1 MTTTQENVRPLPLIG
16 QSVGQAQATLHRL
29 LNGILA
35 GSGTSYQAW
44 LGLQRLNALGG
55 QPARDAYERDVRDW
69 LQLDGP
75 AAARLADEL
84 TEAGLA
90 EAGRAETGLAET
102 GLAETGLA
110 EAGRAGTGGGVIRMT
125 EAGRGLR
132 QRVLATSAQVTGPVL
147 ATLDRGDLEV
157 AIRTLDEI
165 TRRVRATF
173 GTEES

>member
-1 MTTTQENVRPLPLIG
+1 MTVTQENIPLIG

-29 LNGILA
+29 LTGILA

-55 QPARDAYERDVRDW
+55 QPARDAYERDVSAW

-84 TEAGLA
+84 
-90 EAGRAETGLAET
+90 AETGLAAADGAT
-102 GLAETGLA
+102 
-110 EAGRAGTGGGVIRMT
+110 IRMT
-125 EAGRGLR
+125 DAARQLR

-147 ATLDRGDLEV
+147 ATMDRADLETT
-157 AIRTLDEI
+157 IRTLEEI